1 MFYSEYCDDKNCT
14 PSENNDSAWEES
26 LSEEDESSDSNME
39 ELFLQE
45 KNIVLSVTIL
55 EKLTCSSTV

>member
-45 KNIVLSVTIL
+45 KNIVLSVM
-55 EKLTCSSTV
+55 